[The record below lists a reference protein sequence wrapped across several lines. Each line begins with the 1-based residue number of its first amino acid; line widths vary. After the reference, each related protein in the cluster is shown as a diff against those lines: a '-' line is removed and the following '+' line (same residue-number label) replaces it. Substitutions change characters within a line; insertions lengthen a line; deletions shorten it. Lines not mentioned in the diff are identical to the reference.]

1 MRTMDGNGGK
11 QMMESF
17 MFTVTRLKPTFLSD
31 PYRSDSGMLKLFA
44 GTQDV
49 RVMKVQPT
57 SIVLIHSV
65 PRRIKGWQVLHLGGG
80 GPGTSNFQ
88 CYSCIQYVIF

>member
-11 QMMESF
+11 QMME
-17 MFTVTRLKPTFLSD
+17 VTRLKPTFLSD

-49 RVMKVQPT
+49 RVMEVQPT
-57 SIVLIHSV
+57 SVVLIHSV
-65 PRRIKGWQVLHLGGG
+65 PRRIKGWQVLHFGG
-80 GPGTSNFQ
+80 GPRYIQFPVLFM
-88 CYSCIQYVIF
+88 YSICDI

>member
-1 MRTMDGNGGK
+1 MRTIDSNGGK
-11 QMMESF
+11 QMME
-17 MFTVTRLKPTFLSD
+17 VTRLKPTFLSD

-57 SIVLIHSV
+57 SVVLIHSV
-65 PRRIKGWQVLHLGGG
+65 PRRIKGCAAFWVGS
-80 GPGTSNFQ
+80 GTSDFQ
-88 CYSCIQYVIF
+88 CYSGIQYVIF